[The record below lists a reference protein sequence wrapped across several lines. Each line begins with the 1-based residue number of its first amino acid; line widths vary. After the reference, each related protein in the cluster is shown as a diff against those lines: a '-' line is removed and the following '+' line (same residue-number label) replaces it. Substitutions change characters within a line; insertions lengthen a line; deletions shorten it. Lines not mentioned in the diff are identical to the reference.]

1 MLAEIERFVNWVRR
15 RSPEARTWR
24 DYGYD
29 LRFFMEVVGDRPTKE
44 VTFKDVDRFIAIQSE
59 KGFKASTINRRLAS
73 VISLYGFLAAED
85 DELVCPVIVRRHHL
99 REHQRL
105 PRPVQE
111 GDLKRFFAVIED
123 CAACRW
129 YKRDRAMFTLM
140 LRCGLRIGEVASLRL
155 ADLYLS
161 EDYPRVV
168 VRGKGSRERGVYLSR
183 QAEQALR
190 EYLAERLSV
199 KSEFVFLSYLEE
211 GLSTTSIHNR
221 LLKYRELA
229 GCSAQITAHR
239 LRHSFANDML
249 NADAPITS
257 IQKLMGHRWIEST
270 QTYVMANDK
279 QVRADYYAACA
290 KLEGWSHAH
299 A

>member
-1 MLAEIERFVNWVRR
+1 V
-15 RSPEARTWR
+15 
-24 DYGYD
+24 
-29 LRFFMEVVGDRPTKE
+29 
-44 VTFKDVDRFIAIQSE
+44 
-59 KGFKASTINRRLAS
+59 
-73 VISLYGFLAAED
+73 ED
-85 DELVCPVIVRRHHL
+85 DELVCPVVQRRHHL
-99 REHQRL
+99 REPQRL

-111 GDLKRFFAVIED
+111 DDLKHFFAVIHS
-123 CAACRW
+123 A
-129 YKRDRAMFTLM
+129 RDRAMFMLM
-140 LRCGLRIGEVASLRL
+140 LRCGLRIGEVAALQL
-155 ADLYLS
+155 ADLFLS
-161 EDYPRVV
+161 EEYPRVV
-168 VRGKGSRERGVYLSR
+168 VRGKGSRERGVYLSP
-183 QAEQALR
+183 QAKHCLQ
-190 EYLAERLSV
+190 EYLNERPLA

-229 GCSAQITAHR
+229 HVQISAHR

-279 QVRADYYAACA
+279 QVCRDYYAACE
-290 KLEGWSHAH
+290 KLEGWSEYAH